1 VKRPKIVWLGMSAQN
16 GAGANGQASMEVTVQ
31 AKGPLLQ
38 EKVAL
43 ASVKLRPT
51 VLPGC
56 HTAVSWAFATVEGFP
71 STRPSLRSQMR
82 TRRTHFQSSRR
93 GSSITTHPRTTLSY
107 QARRKEEEEEEEEHE
122 GEVGD
127 SKAEEEEV
135 GRRTEG
141 DLSSKGERRA
151 RVDAGSKQEKQD
163 KKATK
168 EEATAQVG
176 TWRTALMPVFPF
188 QLRPTLPVSGFAGS
202 VASCF
207 FNNELELLG
216 GEQAR

>member
-1 VKRPKIVWLGMSAQN
+1 
-16 GAGANGQASMEVTVQ
+16 MEATVQ
-31 AKGPLLQ
+31 AKVLLLQ

-43 ASVKLRPT
+43 ASVKLQPT

-56 HTAVSWAFATVEGFP
+56 HTVVSWAFAMVEGFP
-71 STRPSLRSQMR
+71 STRRNLRSQTR
-82 TRRTHFQSSRR
+82 TRQTHFQSSRR
-93 GSSITTHPRTTLSY
+93 GSSITTHPKTTPSY
-107 QARRKEEEEEEEEHE
+107 QARRKEVEEVEEEEEHE

-135 GRRTEG
+135 GRRSEG
-141 DLSSKGERRA
+141 ELSSRQGRRA
-151 RVDAGSKQEKQD
+151 RVDAGSKQHKHKD

-176 TWRTALMPVFPF
+176 IWRTALMPAFPF
-188 QLRPTLPVSGFAGS
+188 QLRPTLPVSGFVGS

-207 FNNELELLG
+207 VKNE
-216 GEQAR
+216 